1 MIVLP
6 KEIAYPNTLIE
17 QLTLT
22 GITVHMNL
30 AKVVNSPGKKQF
42 VEKIG
47 DYMVLTTST
56 NYASFNELFLKR
68 VFDIICG
75 LLGCILTLI
84 ICIYVGP
91 AIYIASPRSIFF
103 LQERV
108 GKNGK
113 KFKMYKFRSMYLDAE
128 ERKAELMKHNK
139 LGDRKMFKLDFGPR
153 VIGNKVMWID
163 HIKQALANLFVKQVW
178 MNFHNS

>member
-1 MIVLP
+1 MIHLDDI
-6 KEIAYPNTLIE
+6 KSSWLTAFLI
-17 QLTLT
+17 
-22 GITVHMNL
+22 
-30 AKVVNSPGKKQF
+30 NSFIFYWDMGR
-42 VEKIG
+42 E
-47 DYMVLTTST
+47 
-56 NYASFNELFLKR
+56 E
-68 VFDIICG
+68 
-75 LLGCILTLI
+75 CIFI
-84 ICIYVGP
+84 GP
-91 AIYIASPRSIFF
+91 AIYIASPGPIFF
-103 LQERV
+103 LQERD

-139 LGDRKMFKLDFGPR
+139 LGDGKMFKLDFGPR